1 MGVGPLLALGE
12 HHRVGD
18 AQARHEGLGRGG
30 DEALEGLL
38 APVDEAL
45 GRALLLDLALLLDV
59 TAGLEQGLGVLD
71 LVLRGLGD
79 DAALGVEAGATRTAC
94 DLVELARAQAAHAMA
109 VVLGEGREQHRV
121 DGHVDAHA
129 QRVGAADDGQKPL
142 LRELL
147 HEQAVAREHPRV
159 VHAHAAAEQALER
172 LAEGRGE
179 ARALAGLL
187 HGVALLLGGH
197 AVARE
202 RLRGVERRVLGEVHD
217 VDGGVA
223 VAQGQLDGGLE
234 RGVHVLVGEGHR
246 ALGLGDLV
254 DRAVGLAPERRADG
268 ARVAQGGAHEQELRV
283 GQGQER
289 HLPGPAAVGLAKEV
303 ELVHR
308 DGRDVARGPL
318 AQGLVGEDLLC
329 AADDGSVR
337 VDVGVSGDHA
347 HVVAA
352 EDLHQVKELLGDEG
366 LYGGGVVRA
375 PVLADGHVG
384 EAQRDHRLAR
394 ARGRA

>member
-1 MGVGPLLALGE
+1 M
-12 HHRVGD
+12 
-18 AQARHEGLGRGG
+18 
-30 DEALEGLL
+30 
-38 APVDEAL
+38 
-45 GRALLLDLALLLDV
+45 
-59 TAGLEQGLGVLD
+59 
-71 LVLRGLGD
+71 
-79 DAALGVEAGATRTAC
+79 
-94 DLVELARAQAAHAMA
+94 
-109 VVLGEGREQHRV
+109 
-121 DGHVDAHA
+121 
-129 QRVGAADDGQKPL
+129 
-142 LRELL
+142 
-147 HEQAVAREHPRV
+147 
-159 VHAHAAAEQALER
+159 HAHAAAELALVR
-172 LAEGRGE
+172 LAKGRGE
-179 ARALAGLL
+179 ARALAGLF

-197 AVARE
+197 AEARE

-254 DRAVGLAPERRADG
+254 DRAAGLAPERRADS
-268 ARVAQGGAHEQELRV
+268 ARVAQGGAHEQKLRV

-303 ELVHR
+303 ELVHG
-308 DGRDVARGPL
+308 DGGHVARGPL
-318 AQGLVGEDLLC
+318 AQGLVGEDLLR
-329 AADDGSVR
+329 AADDGSVC

-366 LYGGGVVRA
+366 LDGSGVVGA

-384 EAQRDHRLAR
+384 EAERDHRLAR
-394 ARGRA
+394 ARGRAQDHVVAGGQVEQRLLLVGPELHAAPGAPVEVALEGRLGVEGRLGGVVGPLLGVKPEVWHELAKRAGSGWADGIGVGGGLGGVFVHGVRPLSCGDGVGIHLTVPDAALLMPRHR